1 MANQNEPID
10 FSAIS
15 FDDVIGEGAE
25 GLETAE
31 QEPQDVE
38 EYDDDDIVDEDPRE
52 YGDEDFEDGVDE
64 YEDDDEDYSVEDD
77 YDDDDDEEEYDDDDE
92 DEITDEEYEDLPIAD
107 KISDILGVETE
118 YEYADTVE
126 GLTNYVRDVSED
138 LAEDQLQELFE
149 QYPEVQAH
157 LDFVLAGG
165 DPQEFYAANNPSGD
179 YSRIQMGEDD
189 VTLQR
194 AMLGEYYQAMG
205 HADEFIVDMLND
217 FQESGT
223 MYNKALMAQQELVGM
238 QAEQREALLEEQQMA
253 QEEAEAEQ
261 EAFWE
266 DVADTID
273 SDNEFAGIIIPDTD
287 KQDFFDYISA
297 PVDEY
302 GNTQRDLDYSEADVD
317 IKLAIDYLMYS
328 GFDLE
333 GLIDT
338 KARTHSVRGLRDRI
352 QANEERVKS
361 ARKAQR
367 RQKTF
372 DPDQLDIN
380 ALF

>member
-64 YEDDDEDYSVEDD
+64 YESDDEDYSVEDD
-77 YDDDDDEEEYDDDDE
+77 YDDDEEEYDDDDE
-92 DEITDEEYEDLPIAD
+92 DDDDEFTDEEYDDLPIAD

-179 YSRIQMGEDD
+179 YRIQMGEDD

-194 AMLGEYYQAMG
+194 AMLGEYYQQWA
-205 HADEFIVDMLND
+205 
-217 FQESGT
+217 T
-223 MYNKALMAQQELVGM
+223 
-238 QAEQREALLEEQQMA
+238 QM
-253 QEEAEAEQ
+253 
-261 EAFWE
+261 
-266 DVADTID
+266 
-273 SDNEFAGIIIPDTD
+273 SL
-287 KQDFFDYISA
+287 S
-297 PVDEY
+297 
-302 GNTQRDLDYSEADVD
+302 
-317 IKLAIDYLMYS
+317 
-328 GFDLE
+328 
-333 GLIDT
+333 
-338 KARTHSVRGLRDRI
+338 
-352 QANEERVKS
+352 
-361 ARKAQR
+361 
-367 RQKTF
+367 
-372 DPDQLDIN
+372 
-380 ALF
+380 